1 MAQEIRNDQRLNFS
15 EVTEEAFHA
24 HLPGFEPFKLGE
36 SDHLILKVV
45 RQNITK
51 QLSKVT
57 GLLAQ
62 ETSLTLKELLT
73 DGTARCPSLL
83 PRIHDLC
90 RNDDWL
96 KIAKKYTVTALQAA
110 EQLRMWSPILRP
122 IAVRFFDSCV
132 KTQAMVAEARR
143 VIKPVIDKRY
153 KARADAAAANVKYV
167 ESHDAMDWF
176 ATADPENLFEPAT
189 SQLALSFVVIQT
201 TTDLL
206 SETLFQISK
215 HPNIIPALREEIIT
229 IYREILRI
237 LQVSMTR
244 LVKESFVLSDGTP
257 LKKGQ
262 KIAVTSTNMRDKT
275 NYANPD
281 EWDPYRFVKMRDDPV
296 KQNAAHL
303 VSMSVDHN
311 AFGLGQHACPGRFF
325 AANEIKVALVSI
337 LIKYDFELPADVSP
351 QIYEN
356 GLALVS
362 DPLAKLRFRRRV
374 AEIDLDNV

>member
-1 MAQEIRNDQRLNFS
+1 MLILPSSMAQEIRNDQRLNFS
-15 EVTEEAFHA
+15 EVTEREWHEAVVC
-24 HLPGFEPFKLGE
+24 ET
-36 SDHLILKVV
+36 IL
-45 RQNITK
+45 
-51 QLSKVT
+51 QLV
-57 GLLAQ
+57 
-62 ETSLTLKELLT
+62 
-73 DGTARCPSLL
+73 ARVSS
-83 PRIHDLC
+83 R
-90 RNDDWL
+90 
-96 KIAKKYTVTALQAA
+96 AA

-122 IAVRFFDSCV
+122 IAVRFLDSCV
-132 KTQAMVAEARR
+132 KTQAMVAEARH

-153 KARADAAAANVKYV
+153 QARADAAAANVKYV

-189 SQLALSFVVIQT
+189 SQLALSFAVIQT

-229 IYREILRI
+229 IYSAKTRLKLSARPREILRI

-257 LKKGQ
+257 LKKGH
-262 KIAVTSTNMRDKT
+262 KIAVTSTNMRDKAD
-275 NYANPD
+275 YANPD
-281 EWDPYRFVKMRDDPV
+281 EWDPFRFIKMRDDPV

-337 LIKYDFELPADVSP
+337 LLFIKYDFEFPADVSP